1 MTTLPPEPLQITEPA
16 ARRGR
21 NDLRRNLVGLSRED
35 LKGTLAEAEHRPFRG
50 QRIWHWIYWHGVT
63 DFERMTNVAKK
74 TRDRLNE
81 LFVIERPQIVTE
93 QRSVDGTRKWL
104 LRFPDGNE
112 AETVNIPEEDRGSV
126 CVSSQVG
133 CTLTCSFCHTGTQP
147 LVRNL
152 TPDEIVGQFMVAR
165 DSYGEWPTPTL
176 ETRMLSNI
184 VMMGMGEPLYN
195 FDNVA
200 AALKIVMDDQ
210 GIALSRR
217 RITLSTSGVVPM
229 IAKVGDVLDVN
240 LAVSLHA
247 VNDDVRDTL
256 VPINRKWPIAEL
268 LKACAAYHGARNS
281 RRITFEYAMLKGIND
296 SDADARELVRILDSD
311 PRQGEPDPIQSLA
324 GRALRVQL
332 EQPHP
337 SLRRDRERRR
347 PQRPGA
353 HAARSR
359 HPCRVRSVEECE
371 RAGPSREGA
380 ALDSGVAA
388 PDHEGGGPEQCHRNA
403 EPAVQQQ
410 HETQAMQH
418 FAHVGLAGRYRRR
431 AEDQHVARHD
441 DQQRE
446 EL

>member
-1 MTTLPPEPLQITEPA
+1 MATLPHTPASEPLQITEPP

-21 NDLRRNLVGLSRED
+21 NDLRRNLVGLSRDD
-35 LKGTLAEAEHRPFRG
+35 LKATLAEAGLEPFRA
-50 QRIWHWIYWHGVT
+50 QQIWHWIYWHGVT
-63 DFERMTNVAKK
+63 DFERMSNIAKK
-74 TRDRLNE
+74 ARDRLNE
-81 LFVIERPQIVTE
+81 LFVVERPQIVTE

-229 IAKVGDVLDVN
+229 IARVGEVLDVN

-247 VNDDVRDTL
+247 VNDEIRDTL

-268 LKACAAYHGARNS
+268 LKACAAYPGARNS
-281 RRITFEYAMLKGIND
+281 RRITFEYAMLKGVND
-296 SDADARELVRILDSD
+296 SDADARALVKILTPIHAKVNLIPFNPWPGAPYECSSNNRIHRFAEIVNDGGLSAPVRT
-311 PRQGEPDPIQSLA
+311 PRGRDIQAACGQLKSESVRARGEK
-324 GRALRVQL
+324 VQL
-332 EQPHP
+332 
-337 SLRRDRERRR
+337 
-347 PQRPGA
+347 
-353 HAARSR
+353 
-359 HPCRVRSVEECE
+359 
-371 RAGPSREGA
+371 
-380 ALDSGVAA
+380 
-388 PDHEGGGPEQCHRNA
+388 
-403 EPAVQQQ
+403 
-410 HETQAMQH
+410 
-418 FAHVGLAGRYRRR
+418 
-431 AEDQHVARHD
+431 
-441 DQQRE
+441 
-446 EL
+446 